1 MTSLDAIIDR
11 VSEMA
16 RADFAF
22 VLTRRGRLATRN
34 APADMPES
42 GRLAIV
48 ALAERQL
55 RDKPGSVSHADIP
68 REMLVPFGGAAPVDV
83 YVAAREEAILCVVM
97 ATFAEQRFVS
107 DAMEVGG
114 RELDKLLQA
123 EADRRAR
130 RRPVKGSKDR
140 EIPKPGKSS
149 PGARR
154 RLSAPPPPPSEPAL
168 GPIFRNTIPE
178 GLMAVKISE
187 TDGPV
192 DVLDDMPTITIAP
205 THVGRATLTAI
216 EIDRDAPEITY
227 GQSTI
232 GRATLSEIELSLV
245 PQGDPRSSIPEI
257 RVDVVSLPAIDTAEL
272 DVTDRTTLPFTEHPD
287 EAKRRFELAQKLS
300 EGPVILETT
309 KTRTVIAGKSKPVV
323 KAPRPPSIRPPK
335 DGGQGAP
342 PKMPA
347 PRLPLESRDSN
358 IELWHNAL
366 AETLE
371 EPTPEEAP
379 RQRRSQPPRASANW
393 SRPGGARGAGS
404 EPSPPVRSKPPSER
418 PSGPRAGSQ
427 EGARPRTGKSVWPTG
442 PTPKTGP
449 KRKPL
454 PPVATVKRPSDKPKR

>member
-22 VLTRRGRLATRN
+22 VLTRRGRLATTK

-42 GRLAIV
+42 GRMAIV

-55 RDKPGSVSHADIP
+55 RDKPGTVSHADIP
-68 REMLVPFGGAAPVDV
+68 REMLVPYGGAAPVDV

-107 DAMEVGG
+107 DAMEAGA
-114 RELDKLLQA
+114 RELDKLLHA
-123 EADRRAR
+123 EAERRAR
-130 RRPVKGSKDR
+130 RRPAKGSKDR

-168 GPIFRNTIPE
+168 GPVFRSTIPD
-178 GLMAVKISE
+178 GLVAVKISE
-187 TDGPV
+187 AASPADP
-192 DVLDDMPTITIAP
+192 LDDMPTITIAP
-205 THVGRATLTAI
+205 TKIGRATLAAI

-245 PQGDPRSSIPEI
+245 PGGDPRSSVPEI

-272 DVTDRTTLPFTEHPD
+272 DVTDRTTLPFTEHPE

-300 EGPVILETT
+300 EGPVVLETS
-309 KTRTVIAGKSKPVV
+309 KTRTVIAGKSKPAP
-323 KAPRPPSIRPPK
+323 KAPRPPSMRPPRGASA
-335 DGGQGAP
+335 GGP

-371 EPTPEEAP
+371 EPQREEP
-379 RQRRSQPPRASANW
+379 KPRRSQPPRASVQW
-393 SRPGGARGAGS
+393 SRPEKGAT
-404 EPSPPVRSKPPSER
+404 
-418 PSGPRAGSQ
+418 SGEEEIAPTK
-427 EGARPRTGKSVWPTG
+427 ARKSVWPTG
-442 PTPKTGP
+442 PTPKAGV

-454 PPVATVKRPSDKPKR
+454 PPVTAVKRPSDKPKR

>member
-1 MTSLDAIIDR
+1 VTSLDAIIDR

-16 RADFAF
+16 GADFAF
-22 VLTRRGRLATRN
+22 VLTRRGRLATRK

-42 GRLAIV
+42 GRMAIV

-107 DAMEVGG
+107 DAMEAGA
-114 RELDKLLQA
+114 RDLDKLLQA
-123 EADRRAR
+123 EAERRAR
-130 RRPVKGSKDR
+130 RRPAKGTKERDV
-140 EIPKPGKSS
+140 PKPGKSN

-154 RLSAPPPPPSEPAL
+154 RLSAPPPPPPPSEPAR
-168 GPIFRNTIPE
+168 GPVFRNTIPD
-178 GLMAVKISE
+178 GHLSVKISE
-187 TDGPV
+187 VSGPA
-192 DVLDDMPTITIAP
+192 DILDDMPTITIAP
-205 THVGRATLTAI
+205 TRAGRATLAAI
-216 EIDRDAPEITY
+216 EVDRDAPEITY

-245 PQGDPRSSIPEI
+245 PQGDPRSSVPEI

-272 DVTDRTTLPFTEHPD
+272 DVTDRMTLPFTEHPD
-287 EAKRRFELAQKLS
+287 EAKRRFELAQKLA
-300 EGPVILETT
+300 EGPVVLETT
-309 KTRTVIAGKSKPVV
+309 KTRTVIAGRSKPAV
-323 KAPRPPSIRPPK
+323 KAPRPPSMRPPRG
-335 DGGQGAP
+335 GGQSAT
-342 PKMPA
+342 PKMPP

-371 EPTPEEAP
+371 EPP
-379 RQRRSQPPRASANW
+379 RDDPPRARRSQPPKAAVRW
-393 SRPGGARGAGS
+393 SRPHEPGS
-404 EPSPPVRSKPPSER
+404 ESSGEER
-418 PSGPRAGSQ
+418 PRAASQ
-427 EGARPRTGKSVWPTG
+427 EGTSRAEKSVWPTG
-442 PTPKTGP
+442 PSPKASP